1 MAKTTVTRVDL
12 LRHGACE
19 GGEIFRGSTDVALSE
34 LGWQQMRDKA
44 REQSRDGKREW
55 TQIISSPLIRCV
67 RFAEELSEQ
76 KSLPIAVCENF
87 REMHFG
93 DWEGLPHAEAQ
104 QRYPQEWKQFWQSP
118 AEASPPNGESMPAFC
133 ERVTTALDQV
143 VADHQNEN
151 LLLVVHGAVIRVMMC
166 HWLGMPMG
174 AMTRLSVPYA
184 SMSRF
189 EVYQQEGRPAWVQL
203 HSHG

>member
-1 MAKTTVTRVDL
+1 MAITVTKVDL

-19 GGEIFRGSTDVALSE
+19 GGEIFRGSTDVPLSE
-34 LGWQQMRDKA
+34 LGWQQMRDKTA
-44 REQSRDGKREW
+44 TCDADWSRL
-55 TQIISSPLIRCV
+55 ISSPLQRCQ
-67 RFAEELSEQ
+67 RFAEELAGQ
-76 KSLPIAVCENF
+76 QSLSLALSENF

-93 DWEGLPHAEAQ
+93 DWEGLAHDQARQ
-104 QRYPQEWKQFWQSP
+104 QYPEQWRQFWQSP
-118 AEASPPNGESMPAFC
+118 AEASPPNGEAMPDFC
-133 ERVTTALDQV
+133 ARVTAELDGV
-143 VADHQNEN
+143 VDAHRGEN

-184 SMSRF
+184 SLSRF
-189 EVYQQEGRPAWVQL
+189 EVYHQEGKPPWVQM